1 MTMRVNLNE
10 QFVSTS
16 LTCPPNVRRVEYV
29 SKSISG
35 FFIEVRSNRQHCGTY
50 YYRGKDLSGKTF
62 TQKIGTTDQL
72 SFSDAE
78 KECKRLSAE
87 LFLKLSSGID
97 PRNNTPVK
105 PVVPTVDQY
114 YTSDYLPF
122 IKQRNRSWKS
132 TDGVY
137 RRYVKPVFGSMRLGG
152 EMSRKTIFDWHAS
165 LKQRGLSGATADHGL
180 KMLRHLVNSAIANE
194 VVTDNPAARVPLFND
209 FNEINNTLSPEELQR
224 LLTVLTAKV
233 TQPRLITRML
243 LSTACRAGEI
253 LSATWSNCDM
263 DKKVLIIDSENSKSK
278 KSRVIQLNDS
288 AIEVLKLS
296 NTQGKHDYLFVN
308 PRTKTRYY
316 NLHKAWHKIR
326 VEAGLPKLR
335 LHDLR
340 HFVAS
345 ELASSGVSIYVIS
358 KLLGHA
364 NVVTSERYSHVSNLA
379 TKRASDNI
387 GTVIQNAL
395 DKVS

>member
-1 MTMRVNLNE
+1 
-10 QFVSTS
+10 
-16 LTCPPNVRRVEYV
+16 VRRVEYV
-29 SKSISG
+29 SKTVPG
-35 FFIEVRSNRQHCGTY
+35 FFIEVRSSQDFCGTY
-50 YYRGKDLSGKTF
+50 FYRGKDLNGKTF
-62 TQKIGTTDQL
+62 TQKIQHSSKI
-72 SFSDAE
+72 SFADAE

-87 LFLKLSSGID
+87 LYLKLSSGID
-97 PRNNTPVK
+97 PRNDTPVK
-105 PVVPTVDQY
+105 PVVPTVNQY
-114 YTSDYLPF
+114 YINDYRPF

-137 RRYVKPVFGSMRLGG
+137 RRYVKPVFGQKRLVG
-152 EMSRKTIFDWHAS
+152 EITRKMVFDWHAD
-165 LKQRGLSGATADHGL
+165 LKHGGLSGATADHGL
-180 KMLRHLVNSAIANE
+180 KMLRHLINTAKANE
-194 VVTDNPAARVPLFND
+194 IVTDNPAARVPLFND
-209 FNEINNTLSPEELQR
+209 FNEVNNTLSPEELKR
-224 LLTVLTAKV
+224 LLTVLTAKD
-233 TQPRLITRML
+233 TQPNLIARML
-243 LSTACRAGEI
+243 LATACRAGEI

-263 DKKVLIIDSENSKSK
+263 DKKVLIIDSDNSKSK

-288 AIEVLKLS
+288 ALEVLNLTK
-296 NTQGKHDYLFVN
+296 TRGKNDYLFVN

-316 NLHKAWHKIR
+316 NLHKAWNKIR
-326 VEAGLPKLR
+326 IEAGLPKLR

-345 ELASSGVSIYVIS
+345 ELASNGVSIYVIS